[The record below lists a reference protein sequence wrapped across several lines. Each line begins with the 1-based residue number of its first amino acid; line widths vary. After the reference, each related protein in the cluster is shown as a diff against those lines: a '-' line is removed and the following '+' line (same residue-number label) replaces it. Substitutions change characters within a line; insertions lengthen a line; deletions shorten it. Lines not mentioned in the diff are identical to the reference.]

1 MKKKLGVVLGFLLIK
16 IFSFSLEIKENT
28 VYGYQNNNIPL
39 KKYNRVVVTDP
50 AVIETMYML
59 NAQNKIVG
67 IAGTKN
73 SKIWPYEETKKL
85 LTVGNTAKPSL
96 EKIIALQPDLVI
108 VNGMSI
114 GLADSLKSK
123 NIPVLINDGTKDFK
137 NILES
142 IKIFG
147 KLFDREKE
155 SENLYKESKEK
166 LKILEERKKL
176 KEIKGV
182 ILYST
187 NPMMGFSKESLP
199 GQVLEL
205 IGVKNITDGLI
216 GERPIISPEYLLSE
230 NPQIIMGAMSISS
243 VKSIKEANPFIKNT
257 IAGKNNNIFIVD
269 SSKILR
275 GSPRI
280 FDTMEELKKEIENA
294 KI

>member
-142 IKIFG
+142 IRIFG

-243 VKSIKEANPFIKNT
+243 IKNIEEANPFIKNT

>member
-1 MKKKLGVVLGFLLIK
+1 MGKKLGVVLGFLLIN

-28 VYGYQNNNIPL
+28 VYGYQNNNILL
-39 KKYNRVVVTDP
+39 KKYNRIVVTDP

-59 NAQNKIVG
+59 NAQDKIVG

-280 FDTMEELKKEIENA
+280 FNTMEELKKEIENA

>member
-1 MKKKLGVVLGFLLIK
+1 MGKKLGVVLGFLLIN

-59 NAQNKIVG
+59 NAQDKIVG

-142 IKIFG
+142 IRIFG

-243 VKSIKEANPFIKNT
+243 IKNIEEANPFIKNT

>member
-59 NAQNKIVG
+59 NAQDKIVG

-243 VKSIKEANPFIKNT
+243 IKNIEEANPFIKNT

>member
-1 MKKKLGVVLGFLLIK
+1 M
-16 IFSFSLEIKENT
+16 
-28 VYGYQNNNIPL
+28 
-39 KKYNRVVVTDP
+39 TDP

-243 VKSIKEANPFIKNT
+243 IKNIKEANPFIKNT

-280 FDTMEELKKEIENA
+280 FDTMKELKKEIENA

>member
-28 VYGYQNNNIPL
+28 VYGYQNNNILL
-39 KKYNRVVVTDP
+39 KKYNRIVVTDP

-59 NAQNKIVG
+59 NAQDKIVG

-280 FDTMEELKKEIENA
+280 FNTMEELKKEIENA